1 MGDLLGCSAGI
12 LSWMLFTLAGWA
24 SLCGV
29 AAHVL
34 LIIST
39 STDNWIAFGNESIRG
54 LWRTCATGECKILS
68 GAIASKDSAHVYI
81 DVTRAFML
89 LSVLGCLAGVVLGI
103 SARKQVQS
111 IRMRIGGIALLLAG
125 FLAFLA
131 LVTYTVMSFI
141 ENQND
146 KKSDWK
152 FGWSYILGWIGTIS
166 ALAAG
171 VLQLC
176 ANKHS
181 D

>member
-68 GAIASKDSAHVYI
+68 GAI
-81 DVTRAFML
+81 
-89 LSVLGCLAGVVLGI
+89 
-103 SARKQVQS
+103 
-111 IRMRIGGIALLLAG
+111 G